1 MLKVKL
7 LHRCFSHFLNCTNG
21 TKSHNASHMRRQ
33 LRYYQRMV
41 RSEIRILLEIVL
53 NISKCLTV
61 SCPTKFLLRQW
72 HQFCLFQL
80 AYSMNLVCSQMC
92 TFFCPLWKRRF
103 SLLPAGTH
111 IHIWQHIQQK
121 DSTFCL
127 PLHSYA
133 LAIHLKNEVLR

>member
-1 MLKVKL
+1 MLPLLCITICTTVGKL
-7 LHRCFSHFLNCTNG
+7 SG
-21 TKSHNASHMRRQ
+21 YIYRQ
-33 LRYYQRMV
+33 LKHH
-41 RSEIRILLEIVL
+41 ENRIKREFGISLEIIL
-53 NISKCLTV
+53 NVFNGLTASLV
-61 SCPTKFLLRQW
+61 QLKSLLLQYR
-72 HQFCLFQL
+72 QFCLFQL